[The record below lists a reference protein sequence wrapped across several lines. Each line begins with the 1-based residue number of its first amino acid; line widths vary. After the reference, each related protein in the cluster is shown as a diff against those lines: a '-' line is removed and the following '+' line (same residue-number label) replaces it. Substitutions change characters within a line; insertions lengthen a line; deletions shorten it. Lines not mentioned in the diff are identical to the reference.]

1 MNGPVEHSE
10 LEFRPAR
17 EEDLSVI
24 VDAQRPDAL
33 RFYES
38 LGFAATHHGMK
49 LHFGPSKE
57 SS

>member
-1 MNGPVEHSE
+1 VEHSE